1 MKDYVS
7 KMKILNEGI
16 ITSELSDPDFI
27 DDVSV
32 LEFECSFAFDVD
44 KDPHVDNMD
53 DLLVQLC
60 QVHLHVG
67 LQMLQ

>member
-7 KMKILNEGI
+7 KMKILNDGI

-32 LEFECSFAFDVD
+32 LEFECSFAFNVD
-44 KDPHVDNMD
+44 EYPHVDNTN
-53 DLLVQLC
+53 DLLV
-60 QVHLHVG
+60 
-67 LQMLQ
+67 

>member
-1 MKDYVS
+1 MEKFFGS
-7 KMKILNEGI
+7 S
-16 ITSELSDPDFI
+16 TSNVTFHQGYIEDLSFI
-27 DDVSV
+27 DDASV
-32 LEFECSFAFDVD
+32 LEFECSFAFNVD

-60 QVHLHVG
+60 QVHLHLR